1 MENADGIQPSNTNPQ
16 NSDVKDSREML
27 WSRIDEQSTLIYTLK
42 KRADETLL
50 RYQALQQ
57 INSELEDQLALC
69 QKELQGERKRADMLK
84 YRFTDLAAN
93 NEGIIN
99 FMEEHKNQNVMLKV
113 ENKRLQLEND
123 SLFSEKLHDKEMLV
137 KKLLQENKLLR
148 DKCTANEQEFSEKIT
163 ESESKRREQA
173 VQHKVKEVSLL
184 EQLHDAQ
191 NQHNN
196 AEESCKD
203 LKLKLSEAQE
213 EHALMETSLKET
225 IAHLNSERKKLLDIS
240 IERGKSIQEKQEQI
254 YELETKWRNEEK
266 AKIEAQERFASDAK
280 AVNIDARVKSLQIAL
295 DKSMS
300 DLQKL
305 NEDFNAFKE
314 HSNNLL
320 TQEKDLN
327 QKLRHI
333 IG

>member
-1 MENADGIQPSNTNPQ
+1 MNHHECGYCWHVFNPGLFFFFSQNADGIQPSNTNPQ

-148 DKCTANEQEFSEKIT
+148 DKCTANEQEF
-163 ESESKRREQA
+163 R
-173 VQHKVKEVSLL
+173 
-184 EQLHDAQ
+184 
-191 NQHNN
+191 
-196 AEESCKD
+196 
-203 LKLKLSEAQE
+203 
-213 EHALMETSLKET
+213 
-225 IAHLNSERKKLLDIS
+225 
-240 IERGKSIQEKQEQI
+240 
-254 YELETKWRNEEK
+254 
-266 AKIEAQERFASDAK
+266 
-280 AVNIDARVKSLQIAL
+280 
-295 DKSMS
+295 
-300 DLQKL
+300 
-305 NEDFNAFKE
+305 
-314 HSNNLL
+314 
-320 TQEKDLN
+320 
-327 QKLRHI
+327 
-333 IG
+333 